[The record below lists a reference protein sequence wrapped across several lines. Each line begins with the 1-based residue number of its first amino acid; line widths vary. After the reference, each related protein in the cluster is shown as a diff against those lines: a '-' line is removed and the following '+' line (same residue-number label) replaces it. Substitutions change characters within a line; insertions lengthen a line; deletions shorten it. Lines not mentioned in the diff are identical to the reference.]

1 MEIAIISGKGGTG
14 KSSVSAAFMSM
25 TPDVKA
31 IDCDVDAANLYLIFH
46 PTKEEERVY
55 ISGKHAVVDPDRCTG
70 CGLCESLCRFEAI
83 QVMDECAVV
92 NEVGCEGCSLCYRT
106 CPQQAISMEV
116 DDQSRIY
123 SGSFRYGKMIYGR
136 LAPGEENSGKMVNA
150 LRTYSKQAST
160 KDDKSDSVT
169 LLDGPPG
176 IGCPVLSTITGV
188 DKVVIVT
195 EPTISGFSDLQR
207 AVEVVRHF
215 EIPTYI
221 IVNKSTLNPDV
232 TYQITTWCSKEQLP
246 VVATLPF
253 DRDVVDAMVAGQTIV
268 EYRPQSLTTHL
279 LQEAYRQILGN

>member
-25 TPDVKA
+25 TPNVKA

-46 PTKEEERVY
+46 PTKEEEKVY

-70 CGLCESLCRFEAI
+70 CGLCESLCRFDAI
-83 QVMDECAVV
+83 RVMANKAVV
-92 NEVGCEGCSLCYRT
+92 DEVGCEGCSLCMRT
-106 CPQQAISMEV
+106 CPEEAISMV
-116 DDQSRIY
+116 ADDKSRIY

-150 LRTYSKQAST
+150 LREYSKQF
-160 KDDKSDSVT
+160 KEVENGSVT

-268 EYRPQSLTTHL
+268 EYRPQSLTTRL
-279 LQEAYRQILGN
+279 LQEAYRQIIGN